1 MSDYETIAGIKI
13 PDSKMAK
20 DLTELIRDKE
30 PDLLYHHSRRVYLFG
45 ALTGQRKGLPYDP
58 ELLYVGAMFHDI
70 GLTEQYR
77 DSMLRFEV
85 DGANAARDFL
95 RKYGVPESS
104 VEMVW
109 DAIALHTTPGI
120 PEHKKAV
127 VALVTAG
134 VEMDVLGFA
143 YKEFDEQQRLGVVA
157 AHPRGNQFKQD
168 IIDAFYHGMAH
179 RPDSTFGTV
188 NDDVLAFKNPK
199 FERADFCKI
208 ILTSAWEA

>member
-1 MSDYETIAGIKI
+1 MSETIAGIKI

-58 ELLYVGAMFHDI
+58 ELLYVGAMFHDV

-179 RPDSTFGTV
+179 RPASTFGTV